1 MLRFDRYLLTRSRA
15 LDLTSGKV
23 VEVERS
29 RADAR
34 SSAALFTTRAGRT
47 LIDLEPAEGGRIEI
61 WERWTP
67 RRVPRGFEQTRI
79 NFAEV
84 LECAR
89 HGAPRGFDLTA
100 ARAPDREYLRRALGR
115 EARLRGWVP
124 IAAELLGV
132 FTRRRSR
139 QWPPWLQDR
148 SLVVF
153 VELPGLS
160 GETVL
165 ALLRLAQRD
174 SRPHVL
180 VRAFG
185 DVANRWPM
193 VALTAA
199 VPTVHDEV
207 SRFGNESL
215 SGTERPGVSVEA
227 AARWALLLE
236 DLTGGVGRDT
246 RALDLAHVLV
256 ARDQPFEARAL
267 VAAVGAGDSAVE
279 DRRAA
284 LRQQLDVRAESCAKG
299 WEMVDD
305 FVGVLQLCQ
314 DIEDEHTALSRVGA
328 YLRERLQAS
337 TVAFIARETGGP
349 RVMTRVGSEAA
360 RVDLAVRSI
369 ETGVAIPAAQAQ
381 GPVESACPVRHAA
394 EVIGA
399 VWCRWSAGTPV
410 AADQATTLLGI
421 AAAAAAPSLRLAIA
435 RRSML
440 TPAANP
446 VPELVGDS
454 QVMVTVREAIMRAA
468 ASPFPVVIEGES
480 GSGKELA
487 ARAIHGRGVRRDK
500 RFCAINCAALVDDL
514 VEAELF
520 GHTRGAFT
528 GATSERPGLFE
539 DANGGTLFLDE
550 AAELGARVQAKLLRT
565 LQEGEVRRLGESGVR
580 RVDVRVLAATNRPLA
595 EEVAAGR
602 FRKDL
607 WYRLDVIRI
616 ALPPLR
622 ARLEDLPL
630 LAAHIWRALAARTRS
645 TAVLSPAVVA
655 ALGTYDW
662 PGNVRE
668 VQNVLAS
675 LMVSSPSSGLV
686 SASALPGHI
695 ARAAAFQQETTLVAA
710 RRQFDE
716 RYVRAALART
726 GGRVI
731 PAARELGLTRQ
742 GLIKLMGRLGIE
754 TPRAEP

>member
-15 LDLTSGKV
+15 LDLTSGRV
-23 VEVERS
+23 VELERT
-29 RADAR
+29 RADSR
-34 SSAALFTTRAGRT
+34 SSAPLFTTRAGRT
-47 LIDLEPAEGGRIEI
+47 LIDLEPADGGRIEI

-67 RRVPRGFEQTRI
+67 RRVPLGFEQTRI

-84 LECAR
+84 LECAK

-100 ARAPDREYLRRALGR
+100 ARARDREYLRRALGR

-124 IAAELLGV
+124 IAAELLGA
-132 FTRRRSR
+132 FTQRRPRH
-139 QWPPWLQDR
+139 WPSWLQDR

-153 VELPGLS
+153 VEVPGLS

-180 VRAFG
+180 VRGFA
-185 DVANRWPM
+185 DVETKWPM
-193 VALTAA
+193 GPVAAV
-199 VPTVHDEV
+199 VPTVHDDV
-207 SRFGNESL
+207 SRFARDTQAADETPS
-215 SGTERPGVSVEA
+215 VSVEA

-236 DLTGGVGRDT
+236 DLTGGGGRVT

-267 VAAVGAGDSAVE
+267 VAGVEDGDSAVE
-279 DRRAA
+279 VRRDA
-284 LRQQLDVRAESCAKG
+284 LRQQLDIRAESRAKG

-349 RVMTRVGSEAA
+349 RVMTRVGSDAA

-369 ETGVAIPAAQAQ
+369 ETGVAIPAAQTE

-410 AADQATTLLGI
+410 ATDQATTLLGI
-421 AAAAAAPSLRLAIA
+421 AAAAAGPSLRLAIA
-435 RRSML
+435 RRTML

-446 VPELVGDS
+446 MPELVGES

-487 ARAIHGRGVRRDK
+487 ARAIHAAWRAPRQALLRNQLCGAGR
-500 RFCAINCAALVDDL
+500 
-514 VEAELF
+514 
-520 GHTRGAFT
+520 
-528 GATSERPGLFE
+528 RPGRS
-539 DANGGTLFLDE
+539 
-550 AAELGARVQAKLLRT
+550 RVVWSYA
-565 LQEGEVRRLGESGVR
+565 R
-580 RVDVRVLAATNRPLA
+580 RV
-595 EEVAAGR
+595 
-602 FRKDL
+602 
-607 WYRLDVIRI
+607 YRC
-616 ALPPLR
+616 
-622 ARLEDLPL
+622 
-630 LAAHIWRALAARTRS
+630 
-645 TAVLSPAVVA
+645 
-655 ALGTYDW
+655 
-662 PGNVRE
+662 N
-668 VQNVLAS
+668 
-675 LMVSSPSSGLV
+675 
-686 SASALPGHI
+686 
-695 ARAAAFQQETTLVAA
+695 
-710 RRQFDE
+710 
-716 RYVRAALART
+716 
-726 GGRVI
+726 
-731 PAARELGLTRQ
+731 
-742 GLIKLMGRLGIE
+742 K
-754 TPRAEP
+754 